1 VNLKFRNCK
10 IAELQKPQRG
20 YILLALMLAVAIAA
34 IALLAVLPKIEQR
47 IQRER
52 EEELQHRGTAYMRA
66 IQHYYKK
73 FGRYPTRVEE
83 LENTNQQ
90 RFLRKRYKD
99 PMSWDRQTGKERDFK
114 FLHQQDIHLNNG
126 PLLGQPAGLGGL
138 NPQGGP
144 AGPNQPNG
152 PGGLGQGNQLGGN
165 QLSGVLPKATQ
176 TQPQK
181 GEDDESDNETG
192 NPQPSGPNSGPAAS
206 GSSSDSSSE
215 SSKTDS
221 SAGSGFS
228 GPVFGGGP
236 IVGVASVSKAKS
248 IREFDKKNHYNDW
261 LFIYDPN
268 SDRGG
273 LLVGPWQSTTSGGL
287 GGNGLGQ
294 PVQSLTQPGQ
304 GPGISQPFGGQPQG
318 VQQNQQNQAPVP
330 GDSEN

>member
-1 VNLKFRNCK
+1 MRVNLKFRNCK
-10 IAELQKPQRG
+10 ITELQNPQRG

-99 PMSWDRQTGKERDFK
+99 PITGRDFK
-114 FLHQQDIHLNNG
+114 LLHQQDIHLNNG

-144 AGPNQPNG
+144 TGLNQPNG
-152 PGGLGQGNQLGGN
+152 PGGLGQGNQFAGN
-165 QLSGVLPKATQ
+165 QLSGMQRNVTQ

-181 GEDDESDNETG
+181 SEGDESENDTSG
-192 NPQPSGPNSGPAAS
+192 SPQQPSGANAGPGTS
-206 GSSSDSSSE
+206 SDSSSDSSGSN
-215 SSKTDS
+215 SKSDS
-221 SAGSGFS
+221 GAGSGFS

-318 VQQNQQNQAPVP
+318 VQQNQQNHAPGP